1 MRCAARI
8 QANGIF
14 RDIPGLNS
22 ALHNRLSFSTTSQ
35 NSKSRRKPLDK
46 GHFISRYNPSKEV
59 KDPSIEIFRDVV
71 GLRKHEP
78 VAKKGDQ
85 IYPEKDDSPRNM
97 TIRAQG
103 TAVPKWKREM
113 VANILADEARNKE
126 EFPEDEAAEDLQQ
139 FKSDMKNWDTIRR
152 MRELILV
159 RVPFVDKLN
168 LLEMI
173 WPEVVDTP
181 EADRKATF
189 EAAREVLRQLLDL
202 QAAYFREHTTVRLF
216 KMLDELDGQY
226 PKMTQRSM
234 AILSLGKVLLRGEP
248 NEKVQKERL
257 TELIDIWKHISC
269 MGSPSSGKEAMEFD
283 LPNHIEAVD
292 ETLYGRRSKDAR
304 RDGLNQQTAA
314 ILCMFP
320 NIQISQA
327 KYLQSSLLMT
337 LAILM
342 DPTVTPTEIR
352 AEAMPLIHLAAVL
365 FKEVGPPTMATIE
378 RLWSGGVGGSFDVGL
393 HDFSRP
399 YMTKMWDR
407 TAMEMEQQL
416 RLMDRAAAQE
426 QSVKK
431 ATAHIPLATL
441 HRQLRQ
447 AHRSRNV
454 GAALQVFDTLRQQA
468 GEDVSLRNQLQ
479 DEPELL
485 NYVIFVWGA
494 LRRHGEMKMTL
505 TLMQTLRIEPTIK
518 TYTAMMHGWK
528 MSRDFNRSEALW
540 NKIKES
546 QMPLDLYIWT
556 ARISTLLEMGQA
568 EKGMQALVEMM
579 YLWKSQAPNAVEPN
593 IEVVN
598 AVFKTLILLDR
609 KAAQELLAWA
619 SREGMEPSI
628 VTYNILLGETFRS
641 NPEGVPDILRN
652 MRTAG
657 IEPDSATF
665 TIILEAVL
673 GAMTDATAEEQVLA
687 VDQIFD
693 DIESAGL
700 RPNQETLAKMLYS
713 ICTLPNGSDA
723 AIQRVLAKVP
733 ASGYVVT
740 PHMIT
745 ILIEHV
751 MRREP
756 PDIEAVESLLKRYD
770 LHNVNQGDQT
780 LWERVMSAYAVC
792 GDADAALN
800 IFDELDG
807 VGRTATS
814 LPCLTDLL
822 NVLVDGK
829 TQRLADAKRIVT
841 AVIKHK
847 VASTD
852 PAGGKDGRYWRH
864 HFWFRARALDLI
876 EQNIAPAELSQDELG
891 SRDWQKRRSRNRRS

>member
-1 MRCAARI
+1 M
-8 QANGIF
+8 
-14 RDIPGLNS
+14 
-22 ALHNRLSFSTTSQ
+22 
-35 NSKSRRKPLDK
+35 DK
-46 GHFISRYNPSKEV
+46 GHFISRYDPSKEV
-59 KDPSIEIFRDVV
+59 KDPSIQIFRDVV
-71 GLRKHEP
+71 GLRKHVP
-78 VAKKGDQ
+78 VAKRGDQ
-85 IYPEKDDSPRNM
+85 IYPEKDDSPMDR
-97 TIRAQG
+97 TIRAKG
-103 TAVPKWKREM
+103 TAVPRWKRDM
-113 VANILADEARNKE
+113 VANILVDETRNRE
-126 EFPEDEAAEDLQQ
+126 EYPEDEAAEDLQQ
-139 FKSDMKNWDTIRR
+139 FKSNMKDWDTIRR
-152 MRELILV
+152 MRELVLV

-168 LLEMI
+168 LLEQM
-173 WPEVVDTP
+173 WPEIVNTP
-181 EADRKATF
+181 EEDKKLTF
-189 EAAREVLRQLLDL
+189 EAAREAIRQLLDL
-202 QAAYFREHTTVRLF
+202 QAAYFREHTAVRVF
-216 KMLDELDGQY
+216 KMLDELDGEY

-234 AILSLGKVLLRGEP
+234 TILSLCKVLLRGDP
-248 NEKVQKERL
+248 NERVQEERL
-257 TELIDIWKHISC
+257 TELIDVWKHISC
-269 MGSPSSGKEAMEFD
+269 MGSPSSGKEAMEFN
-283 LPNHIEAVD
+283 LPNHIEAID
-292 ETLYGRRSKDAR
+292 ETLYGRRSKDSR
-304 RDGLNQQTAA
+304 RDGFSHQMTAL
-314 ILCMFP
+314 LCMFP

-327 KYLQSSLLMT
+327 KYLQSPLLLT

-342 DPTVTPTEIR
+342 DPTLTPIEIR
-352 AEAMPLIHLAAVL
+352 AEAMPLIHLAAAL
-365 FKEVGPPTMATIE
+365 FKEVNPPSMTTIE
-378 RLWSGGVGGSFDVGL
+378 RLWSGEISGSFDVGL

-399 YMTKMWDR
+399 YMSKMWER
-407 TAMEMEQQL
+407 TAVEMEQQL
-416 RLMDRAAAQE
+416 ELMDRAAAQE
-426 QSVKK
+426 KSVKR
-431 ATAHIPLATL
+431 ATAHVPLATL

-468 GEDVSLRNQLQ
+468 GDDVSLRNQLQ

-528 MSRDFNRSEALW
+528 MSRDFARSEALW
-540 NKIKES
+540 NKIKEA

-568 EKGMQALVEMM
+568 EKGMQALVEMT

-609 KAAQELLAWA
+609 RAAQELLAWA
-619 SREGMEPSI
+619 SREGMEPSV

-673 GAMTDATAEEQVLA
+673 GALTDATAEEQVLA

-756 PDIEAVESLLKRYD
+756 PDLEAVESLLKRYD
-770 LHNVNQGDQT
+770 VRTVNQGDQT

-822 NVLVDGK
+822 NVLVDSE
-829 TQRLADAKRIVT
+829 TQRLADAKRVVT

-864 HFWFRARALDLI
+864 HFWFRAKALELI
-876 EQNIAPAELSQDELG
+876 DQSIAPSELSQEDLG
-891 SRDWQKRRSRNRRS
+891 SRDWQKRRSSGSRRPRGMYN